1 MGHQLY
7 SPGGGQSSLMVGT
20 NTKTVDLEVGEMF
33 YKFRL
38 YLVLTKYF
46 VVDLGPYPQDEKITS
61 GTPY

>member
-1 MGHQLY
+1 
-7 SPGGGQSSLMVGT
+7 MVGT
-20 NTKTVDLEVGEMF
+20 NTNTVDLDVGEMF